1 MKTHFIK
8 LVIFITSVFTSI
20 FYVQTCIGK
29 KNTSEPSSSWW
40 NDKMHLLYFQGGIN
54 YYSKPL
60 NTIYYEP
67 GAQKIPA
74 VNVMPPTTITSSDD
88 LQAHLSAIYMPTDHF
103 GINFSITTP
112 FKFKKTFRDEKKQKK
127 FDLTT
132 SVTTPMLSMDYFPL
146 ASCSQWQPYIGL
158 GVLMTHFSKFK
169 AKAPGGKKTNTDKLK
184 YEHRNVAGIVG
195 EAGLNY
201 KVDDNWSIGA
211 SMVNTRFNSKA
222 TLQEAT
228 DKFKDISAKWSLMAY
243 RVNVG
248 YHF

>member
-1 MKTHFIK
+1 M
-8 LVIFITSVFTSI
+8 
-20 FYVQTCIGK
+20 QTCIGK
-29 KNTSEPSSSWW
+29 KNTSEPSNSWW
-40 NDKMHLLYFQGGIN
+40 NDQMHLLYFQGGIN

-60 NTIYYEP
+60 NTIYYEH
-67 GAQKIPA
+67 GVQTST
-74 VNVMPPTTITSSDD
+74 VNVIPPTTITSSDD
-88 LQAHLSAIYMPTDHF
+88 LQAHLSAIYIPTDHF

-112 FKFKKTFRDEKKQKK
+112 FKFKKTFRDERKQKK
-127 FDLTT
+127 FDLIT

-169 AKAPGGKKTNTDKLK
+169 VKAPGGKNTSTDKLK
-184 YEHRNVAGIVG
+184 YERRNVAGIVG

-228 DKFKDISAKWSLMAY
+228 DKFKDFSAKWSLMNY

-248 YHF
+248 YRF